1 MNFTEI
7 FRGEL
12 PDLTK
17 EGFAYNSITAKS
29 DLENGKLLLREVL
42 IDGSSMEIA
51 CSGDIDLIDKK
62 LDLTVLVAP
71 LKTVDRIVKKI
82 PLIRDIIAGT
92 LVSIPVKVRGD
103 LANPKVTPLAPSA
116 VGSGLLGIMKRTLK
130 LPMKVIRPV
139 LPEDK
144 EEEDAPQE

>member
-1 MNFTEI
+1 MRGGWFNFTEI

-17 EGFAYNSITAKS
+17 EGFAYNSITVKS

-82 PLIRDIIAGT
+82 PLIRAITAGT
-92 LVSIPVKVRGD
+92 LVSVPVKVREKGVG
-103 LANPKVTPLAPSA
+103 PSQVTNM
-116 VGSGLLGIMKRTLK
+116 V
-130 LPMKVIRPV
+130 
-139 LPEDK
+139 
-144 EEEDAPQE
+144 Q